1 MNPNT
6 RPLDSHILETVA
18 RFNCHHDYNFDAI
31 LEFITVALRHAHMVQ
46 LARVKALDP
55 QLELPIEL

>member
-1 MNPNT
+1 MNPD
-6 RPLDSHILETVA
+6 PHILNTVA
-18 RFNCHHDYNFDAI
+18 HFNSHHDYSFDAI
-31 LEFITVALRHAHMVQ
+31 LTFVNVAIRHAHMVQ